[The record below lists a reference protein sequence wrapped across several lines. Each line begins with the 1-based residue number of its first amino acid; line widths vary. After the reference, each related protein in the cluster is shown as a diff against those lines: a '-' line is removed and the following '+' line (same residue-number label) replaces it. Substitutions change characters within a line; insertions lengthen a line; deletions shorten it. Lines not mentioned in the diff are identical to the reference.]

1 MPEQPFRYFW
11 RLRMKQ
17 RPNILI
23 VDDEKIVRE
32 SLRDWLEN
40 VGYRVIIAASGEEA
54 LKIIKRRNIKIMLT
68 DLVMPGID
76 GIELM
81 KEARK
86 IVPSISTVIIT
97 AYGSIQTAINAIKEG
112 AHDYVEKP
120 FCPEKVELLIRNMV
134 EYQDLLDEN
143 ISLRRKVED
152 RFIFEGIIAKSSKM
166 LKIFELIKTVAPSN
180 ATVLINGKTGTG
192 KEVVAR
198 ALHQQSPRRN
208 KPFIATSCA
217 ALPESLLESEVFGH
231 EKGSFTGAVE
241 RKKGKFEAADKG
253 TLFLD
258 EIGEINANTQIHLL
272 RALEEKKI
280 TRVGG
285 NEEISVDVRVIA
297 ATNRNLKTLVQQ
309 GDFREDLYYRLN
321 VVTLNLP
328 LLRERRE
335 DILLL
340 AEFFLKKFSEEN
352 SKNIKKLSP
361 KVIEF
366 MMSYAWPGNV
376 RELENMI
383 ECGVILSKTNAI
395 SLNEIPQ
402 DIIFPSPAEEKT
414 ISAVTNNHILSVL
427 EETEG
432 NITEAAKIL
441 GIQRMTLYNK
451 LKKMK
456 HNVN

>member
-1 MPEQPFRYFW
+1 MRQK
-11 RLRMKQ
+11 L
-17 RPNILI
+17 NILI
-23 VDDEKIVRE
+23 VDDERIVRE

-40 VGYRVIIAASGEEA
+40 VGYKVIIAESGEEA
-54 LKIIKRRNIKIMLT
+54 LKIIKRRKIKIMLT
-68 DLVMPGID
+68 DLVMPGMD

-97 AYGSIQTAINAIKEG
+97 AYGSIQTAIDATREG

-134 EYQDLLDEN
+134 EHQNLLDEN

-166 LKIFELIKTVAPSN
+166 IKIFELIKTVAPSS

-198 ALHQQSPRRN
+198 ALHQQSPRRS

-217 ALPESLLESEVFGH
+217 ALPESLLESEIFGH

-297 ATNRNLKTLVQQ
+297 ATNRNLKTLVQE
-309 GDFREDLYYRLN
+309 GTFREDLYYRLN
-321 VVTLNLP
+321 VVTLDLP
-328 LLRERRE
+328 PLMDRQE
-335 DILLL
+335 DILPL
-340 AEFFLKKFSEEN
+340 AEFFLKKFSKEN
-352 SKNIKKLSP
+352 NKNIKMLSP
-361 KVIEF
+361 EVMEF
-366 MMSYAWPGNV
+366 MLNYSWPGNV

-383 ECGVILSKTNAI
+383 ERGVILSKAKAI

-402 DIIFPSPAEEKT
+402 DIILPAPTEEKT
-414 ISAVTNNHILSVL
+414 IDAVTYNHILSVL

-456 HNVN
+456 HTVN

>member
-1 MPEQPFRYFW
+1 MRQKPS
-11 RLRMKQ
+11 
-17 RPNILI
+17 ILV
-23 VDDEKIVRE
+23 VDDERIVRE

-40 VGYRVIIAASGEEA
+40 VGYRVIIAESGEEA
-54 LKIIKRRNIKIMLT
+54 LKIVKRKKIKIMLA
-68 DLVMPGID
+68 DLVMPGMD

-97 AYGSIQTAINAIKEG
+97 AYGSIQTAIDATREG

-120 FCPEKVELLIRNMV
+120 FCPEKVELLIRNIV
-134 EYQDLLDEN
+134 EHQSLLDEN
-143 ISLRRKVED
+143 ITLRRKIED
-152 RFIFEGIIAKSSKM
+152 RFVFEGIIAKSSKM
-166 LKIFELIKTVAPSN
+166 LKIFELIKTVAPSS
-180 ATVLINGKTGTG
+180 ATILINGNTGTG

-198 ALHQQSPRRN
+198 AIHQQSPRCD

-217 ALPESLLESEVFGH
+217 ALPESLLESEIFGH

-241 RKKGKFEAADKG
+241 RKEGKFEAADKG

-297 ATNRNLKTLVQQ
+297 ATNKNLKTLVQERT
-309 GDFREDLYYRLN
+309 FREDLYYRLN
-321 VVTLNLP
+321 VVTLDLP
-328 LLRERRE
+328 PLKERRE
-335 DILLL
+335 DIIPL

-352 SKNIKKLSP
+352 NKNIKKLSSE
-361 KVIEF
+361 VIEF
-366 MMSYAWPGNV
+366 MLNYSWPCNV

-383 ECGVILSKTNAI
+383 ERGVILSKAKTL
-395 SLNEIPQ
+395 SLSEIPQ
-402 DIIFPSPAEEKT
+402 DIMLPSPTEEKT
-414 ISAVTNNHILSVL
+414 IDAVTNNHILCVL
-427 EETEG
+427 EETQG
-432 NITEAAKIL
+432 NVTEAAKIL
-441 GIQRMTLYNK
+441 GIQRMTLYNR

-456 HNVN
+456 HTVNKIDA